1 MGEREF
7 LDFEV
12 HNSGFPVSP
21 MLFHSSLRKDL
32 ARNFGATLVI
42 LVTIVMTII
51 LIRTLGQASRG
62 SVNPSEVLL
71 VMGFSVLA
79 QMTTIITL
87 SLFIS
92 CVATLSRMYGESE
105 MVIWFSSGQGLGQ
118 FIQPLFRFAWPILLV
133 IGLLALFVLPWSQ
146 QQIQELRQRFE
157 KRNDVERIAPGQ
169 FQESAAGNRV
179 FFIDKDS
186 PGERTGNNVFVS
198 SRDGQFESVTT
209 ASRGRVEFVGV
220 DRFLFLENGQQWL
233 THLGTGET
241 RVTQFERYQ
250 LLIDANYVP
259 TLFVRNSRQSTTW
272 QLLEQPTPA
281 NQAELAWR
289 LGLLI
294 TAMNLILLALALSA
308 VNPRV
313 GRSYH
318 LGLALFV
325 FVAYY
330 NLLTV
335 GQNWISTGRIGALP
349 YMLMLHGGVLA
360 LALLWLSLRH
370 MNWSW
375 RNMLPNLRVSK
386 EASA

>member
-1 MGEREF
+1 
-7 LDFEV
+7 
-12 HNSGFPVSP
+12 

-32 ARNFGATLVI
+32 ARNFGATLLI
-42 LVTIVMTII
+42 LATIVMTII

-71 VMGFSVLA
+71 VMGFSVLG

-87 SLFIS
+87 SLFIA

-105 MVIWFSSGQGLGQ
+105 MVIWFASGQGLGQ
-118 FIQPLFRFAWPILLV
+118 FIRPLFRFAWPIFLV
-133 IGLLALFVLPWSQ
+133 IALLALFVWPWSH
-146 QQIQELRQRFE
+146 QQIQDLRQRFE

-169 FQESAAGNRV
+169 FQESAGGNRV

-186 PGERTGNNVFVS
+186 PGETWGNNVFVS
-198 SRDGQFESVTT
+198 SRDGRLESVTT
-209 ASRGRVEFVGV
+209 ASQGRIEFVGT

-233 THLGTGET
+233 TNLDTGET
-241 RVTQFERYQ
+241 RLTQFERYQ
-250 LLIDANYVP
+250 LLIDTDMVP
-259 TLFVRNSRQSTTW
+259 INSVRSSRQSSTL
-272 QLLEQPTPA
+272 QLIEQPSLS
-281 NQAELAWR
+281 NQAELSWR
-289 LGLLI
+289 VGLLL
-294 TAMNLILLALALSA
+294 TAVNMVLLALALSA

-335 GQNWISTGRIGALP
+335 GQSWISAGRVGALP
-349 YMLMLHGGVLA
+349 FVLALHGGILA
-360 LALLWLSLRH
+360 LALVWLGWRH

-375 RNMLPNLRVSK
+375 RNLWPSTLRTPGALS
-386 EASA
+386 

>member
-1 MGEREF
+1 
-7 LDFEV
+7 
-12 HNSGFPVSP
+12 

-62 SVNPSEVLL
+62 SVNPSEVML
-71 VMGFSVLA
+71 VMGLTVLA

-118 FIQPLFRFAWPILLV
+118 FIKPLFRFAWPILLV
-133 IGLLALFVLPWSQ
+133 IALLALFVWPWSH
-146 QQIQELRQRFE
+146 QQIQDLRQRFE

-169 FQESAAGNRV
+169 FQESAGGNRV

-186 PGERTGNNVFVS
+186 PGERSGNNVFVS
-198 SRDGQFESVTT
+198 SRDGEHESVTT
-209 ASRGRVEFVGV
+209 ASRGRVEFVGT

-241 RVTQFERYQ
+241 RLTQFDSYQ
-250 LLIDANYVP
+250 LLIDANFAP
-259 TLFVRNSRQSTTW
+259 TSAARNSRQTYTW
-272 QLLEQPTPA
+272 QLIEQPTPA

-289 LGLLI
+289 IGLLL
-294 TAMNLILLALALSA
+294 TAINMVLLALALSA

-335 GQNWISTGRIGALP
+335 GQNWIGSGRIGPVA
-349 YMLMLHGGVLA
+349 YMLALHGGVLA
-360 LALLWLSLRH
+360 FALAWLALRH
-370 MNWSW
+370 INWSW
-375 RNMLPNLRVSK
+375 RHLIPAIRQPKK
-386 EASA
+386 ESA

>member
-1 MGEREF
+1 
-7 LDFEV
+7 
-12 HNSGFPVSP
+12 

-32 ARNFGATLVI
+32 ARNFGATLLI

-71 VMGFSVLA
+71 VMGFSVLG

-105 MVIWFSSGQGLGQ
+105 MVIWFSSGQGLAQ
-118 FIQPLFRFAWPILLV
+118 FIRPLFRFSWPIFVV
-133 IGLLALFVLPWSQ
+133 IGLLSLFVWPWSH
-146 QQIQELRQRFE
+146 QQIQDLRQRYE

-169 FQESAAGNRV
+169 FQESAGGNRV

-186 PGERTGNNVFVS
+186 PGQEWGNNVFVS
-198 SRDGQFESVTT
+198 SRDGQLESVTT
-209 ASRGRVEFVGV
+209 ASQGRIEIVGS

-233 THLGTGET
+233 THLDTGET
-241 RVTQFERYQ
+241 RLTQFEHYQ
-250 LLIDANYVP
+250 LLIDTDTAPVGG
-259 TLFVRNSRQSTTW
+259 VRTSRQSTTL
-272 QLLEQPTPA
+272 QLIQQPSPN

-289 LGLLI
+289 VGLVF
-294 TAMNLILLALALSA
+294 TAINMVLLALALSA

-330 NLLTV
+330 NLLNV
-335 GQNWISTGRIGALP
+335 GQSWISTGRVSAIGFILV
-349 YMLMLHGGVLA
+349 LHGGVLA
-360 LALLWLSLRH
+360 VSMVWLSWRH

-375 RNMLPNLRVSK
+375 RNALPALRNVK
-386 EASA
+386 GAAA

>member
-1 MGEREF
+1 
-7 LDFEV
+7 
-12 HNSGFPVSP
+12 

-62 SVNPSEVLL
+62 SVNPSEVML

-87 SLFIS
+87 SLFIA
-92 CVATLSRMYGESE
+92 CVATLSRMYGDSE

-118 FIQPLFRFAWPILLV
+118 FIQPLFRFAWPILVV
-133 IGLLALFVLPWSQ
+133 IGLLALFALPWSQ

-169 FQESAAGNRV
+169 FQESAGGNRV

-233 THLGTGET
+233 THLVTGET

-250 LLIDANYVP
+250 LLIDANFVP
-259 TLFVRNSRQSTTW
+259 TLSVRNSRQSTTW
-272 QLLEQPTPA
+272 QLLEQPTPV
-281 NQAELAWR
+281 NQGELAWR
-289 LGLLI
+289 FGLLF
-294 TAMNLILLALALSA
+294 TAMNLILLALALST

-360 LALLWLSLRH
+360 LALLWLSLRQ

-375 RNMLPNLRVSK
+375 RNLMPSVRPTQ
-386 EASA
+386 EAST

>member
-1 MGEREF
+1 
-7 LDFEV
+7 
-12 HNSGFPVSP
+12 

-62 SVNPSEVLL
+62 SVNPSEVML
-71 VMGFSVLA
+71 VMGFSVLGH
-79 QMTTIITL
+79 MTTIITL

-133 IGLLALFVLPWSQ
+133 IALLALFVWPWSQ
-146 QQIQELRQRFE
+146 QQIQDLRQRFE

-169 FQESAAGNRV
+169 FQESAGGNRV

-198 SRDGQFESVTT
+198 SRDDQFESVTT
-209 ASRGRVEFVGV
+209 ASRGRVEFVGT

-233 THLGTGET
+233 SVLATGET
-241 RVTQFERYQ
+241 RLTQFDRYQ
-250 LLIDANYVP
+250 LLIDANSMP
-259 TLFVRNSRQSTTW
+259 PNSVRNSRQSTTW
-272 QLLEQPTPA
+272 QLFEQPTPA
-281 NQAELAWR
+281 NHAELAWR
-289 LGLLI
+289 IGLLF
-294 TAMNLILLALALSA
+294 TAINLILMALALSA

-335 GQNWISTGRIGALP
+335 GQNWIGAGRIGALP
-349 YMLMLHGGVLA
+349 FMLLLHGGVMA
-360 LALLWLSLRH
+360 VAMVWLGLRH

-375 RNMLPNLRVSK
+375 RHLILHVRSNR
-386 EASA
+386 EATA

>member
-1 MGEREF
+1 
-7 LDFEV
+7 
-12 HNSGFPVSP
+12 

-62 SVNPSEVLL
+62 GVNPSEVML
-71 VMGFSVLA
+71 VMGFSVLG
-79 QMTTIITL
+79 QMPTIITL
-87 SLFIS
+87 SLFIT

-105 MVIWFSSGQGLGQ
+105 MVIWFASGKGL
-118 FIQPLFRFAWPILLV
+118 AH
-133 IGLLALFVLPWSQ
+133 FVLPLLRFSWPIFLFIALLSLLVLPWTQ
-146 QQIQELRQRFE
+146 QQIQDLRERYE

-169 FQESAAGNRV
+169 FQESAGGHRV

-186 PGERTGNNVFVS
+186 PGQRWGTNVFVS
-198 SRDGQFESVTT
+198 TRDGQFESVTT
-209 ASRGRVEFVGV
+209 ASQGRVEFVGT
-220 DRFLFLENGQQWL
+220 DRFLYLENGQQWL
-233 THLGTGET
+233 TLLKTGET
-241 RVTQFERYQ
+241 RLTQFERYQ
-250 LLIDANYVP
+250 LLIDTDNAP
-259 TLFVRNSRQSTTW
+259 PSEALNSRQKTTW
-272 QLLEQPTPA
+272 QLLQEPTLA
-281 NQAELAWR
+281 NQGELTWR
-289 LGLLI
+289 IGLLF
-294 TAMNLILLALALSA
+294 TAINMVLLALALSA

-335 GQNWISTGRIGALP
+335 GQNWVSTGRMGAMPFIL
-349 YMLMLHGGVLA
+349 LLHGGVFLLA
-360 LALLWLSLRH
+360 LMWLTVRH

-375 RNMLPNLRVSK
+375 RTLMPTWGNAREVT
-386 EASA
+386 A